1 MIRRDISNQILEV
14 SNHFPVVLITG
25 ARQVGKTTLFNNLI
39 TSQKIKREYVTLDDL
54 DERALAQNDP
64 KMFLQTHKPPVFIDE
79 VQYAPN
85 LFTYIKIHV
94 DSSHKNGDFWLTG
107 SQKFE
112 LMKNVSESL
121 AGRVAII
128 DLLGISQS
136 EIQNDNS
143 PKTNNKKQTLPF
155 LLDDNWLEYKR
166 NENINFLNV
175 DDIYKII
182 FRGSYPKLIADPK
195 LKRETFYNSYIQSYI
210 ERDVKSLLKPQSEV
224 SFFYFLKIA
233 ASRTGMLLNYT
244 DIANSVDVDVKT
256 IKSWIS
262 VLEASNIIKLLY
274 PYYNNIS
281 KRLIKTP
288 KLYFL
293 DTGLVSYLS
302 GWDSYKTLLNG
313 NISGAILETYVFSEI
328 LKSYYNNLLTPN
340 IYFYRDLDQKEID
353 FIIEQNGTL
362 YPIEVKKSASPGNAK
377 LHFNALEKF
386 GKNVGKGALL
396 CFYDKLFP
404 VGREVWSVPVCYI

>member
-39 TSQKIKREYVTLDDL
+39 TSQKIKREYVTLDAL
-54 DERALAQNDP
+54 DERALAQTDP

-143 PKTNNKKQTLPF
+143 SKTNNKKQTLPF

-195 LKRETFYNSYIQSYI
+195 LKRETFYSSYIQSYI
-210 ERDVKSLLKPQSEV
+210 ERDVK
-224 SFFYFLKIA
+224 A
-233 ASRTGMLLNYT
+233 LLNCPT
-244 DIANSVDVDVKT
+244 LTLANPYRCHSINASTMRGPLLEPGVPLSWACT
-256 IKSWIS
+256 RYAKSGNNLPSMDRRTSRVLKLSFGVAS
-262 VLEASNIIKLLY
+262 VLEVY
-274 PYYNNIS
+274 
-281 KRLIKTP
+281 
-288 KLYFL
+288 
-293 DTGLVSYLS
+293 
-302 GWDSYKTLLNG
+302 
-313 NISGAILETYVFSEI
+313 
-328 LKSYYNNLLTPN
+328 
-340 IYFYRDLDQKEID
+340 
-353 FIIEQNGTL
+353 
-362 YPIEVKKSASPGNAK
+362 
-377 LHFNALEKF
+377 
-386 GKNVGKGALL
+386 
-396 CFYDKLFP
+396 
-404 VGREVWSVPVCYI
+404 